1 MCNSF
6 ICTNT
11 SDVKTLLSWLEDK
24 AWAEKMSKYGL
35 NEELSRLYADGEDED
50 FIAMRSEYLIEEE
63 KAFIK
68 KILKSQS

>member
-11 SDVKTLLSWLEDK
+11 SDVKTLLTWLEDK
-24 AWAEKMSKYGL
+24 TWTEKMSKYGL

-50 FIAMRSEYLIEEE
+50 FIAMRSEYLSEEE

>member
-1 MCNSF
+1 
-6 ICTNT
+6 
-11 SDVKTLLSWLEDK
+11 
-24 AWAEKMSKYGL
+24 MSKYGL